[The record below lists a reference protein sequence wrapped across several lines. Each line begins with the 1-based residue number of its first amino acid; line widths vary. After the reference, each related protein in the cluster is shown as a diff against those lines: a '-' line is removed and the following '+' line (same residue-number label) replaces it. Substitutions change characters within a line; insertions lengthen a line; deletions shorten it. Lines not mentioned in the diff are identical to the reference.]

1 MTLYPVGAPCVAESI
16 PKRDN
21 CLGFAGP
28 QKGLSI
34 MGRLG
39 LIFSEHGV
47 LFEHDSS
54 ENCR

>member
-39 LIFSEHGV
+39 LMFSEHGV